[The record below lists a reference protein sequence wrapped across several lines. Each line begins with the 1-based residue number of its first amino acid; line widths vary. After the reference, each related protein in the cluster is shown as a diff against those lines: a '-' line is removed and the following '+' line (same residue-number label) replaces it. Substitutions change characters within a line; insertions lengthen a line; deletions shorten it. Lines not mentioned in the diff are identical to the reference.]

1 MKNKKINNYILI
13 VIIVILSI
21 SIGYSVLESKLSIDT
36 SLVNIRIDKNVR
48 ITSINTNNTVNNG
61 EIISKEYDV
70 NKLYLNIT
78 LPNNNSEIEFK
89 VGIKNYGN
97 VEIGISNININE
109 EYKDIL
115 EIKSNAIKD
124 KIRDENNNCE
134 IDINGCKLDIDGFIY
149 ITLKYKENSYNSE
162 NITFNN
168 IILNIVFNE
177 AYDVEF
183 NGFDNLN
190 LSNKDLVAIKN
201 TQYEIFIDTLDI
213 DEELSITMN
222 DIMVYDYTIENN
234 ILKIPNVDGKII
246 ITKNKIEGTYYN
258 ITYENITNNNY
269 PTRIRQGNNLTIEF
283 TTDIPQTIYVEN
295 SKDYS
300 YENNIL
306 KINNITSD
314 ITIIALDDIDFPL
327 IPDNESNTITIEA
340 GNITQDNPV
349 NVNDLL
355 TMTFDGQNISNKI
368 INQIDVILTYS
379 STTGSNQSIECALTV
394 NDKTYTQIISLHGK
408 QNNGTV
414 KVSFTN
420 LSITQNEKFYINN
433 NVDKITNGNIEIS
446 SNKITAYF
454 SEN

>member
-1 MKNKKINNYILI
+1 M
-13 VIIVILSI
+13 
-21 SIGYSVLESKLSIDT
+21 
-36 SLVNIRIDKNVR
+36 
-48 ITSINTNNTVNNG
+48 
-61 EIISKEYDV
+61 
-70 NKLYLNIT
+70 NIT
-78 LPNNNSEIEFK
+78 QL
-89 VGIKNYGN
+89 
-97 VEIGISNININE
+97 INCI
-109 EYKDIL
+109 
-115 EIKSNAIKD
+115 
-124 KIRDENNNCE
+124 
-134 IDINGCKLDIDGFIY
+134 
-149 ITLKYKENSYNSE
+149 
-162 NITFNN
+162 
-168 IILNIVFNE
+168 
-177 AYDVEF
+177 
-183 NGFDNLN
+183 
-190 LSNKDLVAIKN
+190 
-201 TQYEIFIDTLDI
+201 
-213 DEELSITMN
+213 
-222 DIMVYDYTIENN
+222 
-234 ILKIPNVDGKII
+234 
-246 ITKNKIEGTYYN
+246 
-258 ITYENITNNNY
+258 
-269 PTRIRQGNNLTIEF
+269 
-283 TTDIPQTIYVEN
+283 
-295 SKDYS
+295 